1 MNQLGVVVTA
11 WIDRRIAKFGVVV
24 ADRLIERSGLDEVGG
39 MFGAWLLGLNDQLKN
54 I

>member
-1 MNQLGVVVTA
+1 MNMGVAVTA